1 MTLPLLKTALIAL
14 SLAAA
19 GLFIL
24 LLRVRRAAAAV
35 RAECAAL
42 REEEKRFRAVM
53 DNAPFEVVLKD
64 AEGRYV
70 TVNKTWERLY
80 GFSNEEVAGK
90 LAGDV
95 HPEKF
100 STPFSSYD
108 KEVLKGGEG
117 DRG

>member
-1 MTLPLLKTALIAL
+1 MTLPLLTTALIVL
-14 SLAAA
+14 SLMAV

-24 LLRVRRAAAAV
+24 LLRAKRAAAV
-35 RAECAAL
+35 LRAECAAL

-80 GFSNEEVAGK
+80 GLSCEEIAGK
-90 LAGDV
+90 SVGDV

-100 STPFSSYD
+100 STPFSS
-108 KEVLKGGEG
+108 
-117 DRG
+117 